1 MNMKHIIAITI
12 ISIGLFAGYCASA
25 QHKTT
30 KELRQ
35 KAIPMATTGQQEGV
49 CVGSDTEGLVC
60 L

>member
-1 MNMKHIIAITI
+1 MKHTI
-12 ISIGLFAGYCASA
+12 IITVILVGIFAGYCMSA

-35 KAIPMATTGQQEGV
+35 KAIPTATTAQQEGV

>member
-1 MNMKHIIAITI
+1 MKHTIIIITLAIT
-12 ISIGLFAGYCASA
+12 LFAGYCMSA

-30 KELRQ
+30 KELRA
-35 KAIPMATTGQQEGV
+35 KAIPMATTAQQEGV